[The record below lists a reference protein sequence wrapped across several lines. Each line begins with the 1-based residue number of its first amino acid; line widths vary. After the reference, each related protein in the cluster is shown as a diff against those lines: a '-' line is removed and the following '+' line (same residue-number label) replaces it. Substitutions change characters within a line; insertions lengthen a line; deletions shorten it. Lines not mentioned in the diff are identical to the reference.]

1 MPTRLLLAMFT
12 LTGGLIMMAGNAQAE
27 REAAIYLS
35 GSSAE
40 NTERNVRDK
49 YGTTLTPE
57 DQQENQSDIKITA
70 EIRKAAVED
79 ESLSVNAE
87 NIKIITRD
95 GIVTLRGPVES
106 EAESMKLKQLAAQIP
121 GVVQVYNQ
129 LEIKAP

>member
-12 LTGGLIMMAGNAQAE
+12 LTGGLIMMAGDAQAE
-27 REAAIYLS
+27 REAEIYLS